1 MGHSQAAK
9 TETHAKIVKMAAKKL
24 RERGLDGI
32 GVAELMD
39 GAGLTVGGFYKHF
52 ESREALVAEA
62 LTSIESVWRDE
73 IETAR
78 EKGTSDTKIY
88 GELLERYLSEPH
100 RDHPGKG
107 CLFAALAPDI
117 ARSGKPVREAA
128 TERFERG
135 LSLLG
140 GLFGESKDARAH
152 AIFAFSA
159 MVGAVSLARMVNDEA
174 LSKELLS
181 TVAKALKK
189 KANAP

>member
-24 RERGLDGI
+24 RERGIDGI

-62 LTSIESVWRDE
+62 LHSIESVWKDE
-73 IETAR
+73 IESAR
-78 EKGTSDTKIY
+78 KDGVSDAKLY
-88 GELLERYLSEPH
+88 RELIERYLSEQH

-107 CLFAALAPDI
+107 CLFAALSADV
-117 ARSGKPVREAA
+117 ARSAKPVREAA

-140 GLFGESKDARAH
+140 GLYGDDKEARAH

-159 MVGAVSLARMVNDEA
+159 MVGAVSLSRMVNDEE

-181 TVAKALKK
+181 TVAEMLKK
-189 KANAP
+189 KPLAP

>member
-52 ESREALVAEA
+52 ESRDALVAEA
-62 LTSIESVWRDE
+62 LQSIESVWKDE
-73 IETAR
+73 IESSRRA
-78 EKGTSDTKIY
+78 GVPDTKIY
-88 GELLERYLSEPH
+88 RELIARYLSEQH
-100 RDHPGKG
+100 RDHPGRG
-107 CLFAALAPDI
+107 CMSAESAANI
-117 ARSGKPVREAA
+117 ARSAKPIREAA
-128 TERFERG
+128 TGRFEHG

-140 GLFGESKDARAH
+140 GLFGDDQEARAR

-159 MVGAVSLARMVNDEA
+159 MAGAVSLSRMVNDEA
-174 LSKELLS
+174 LSRELLS
-181 TVAKALKK
+181 TVAEMLKK
-189 KANAP
+189 KPLAP